1 MMENQDEERL
11 VYSVRE
17 ACTLLGLSKNSV
29 YARIRE
35 GVIPSIRVGARLLIP
50 RVALRRWL
58 ESASGNDGQG

>member
-1 MMENQDEERL
+1 MENQDGERL

-17 ACTLLGLSKNSV
+17 ACALLGLSKNSV

-50 RVALRRWL
+50 RIAFERWL
-58 ESASGNDGQG
+58 ESASKGDGQA